1 MQMNVIANHKAFK
14 DIYGVTFWCSLSTKP
29 EILEWFGCLVR
40 HYCINGNKSMLSEKY
55 GYNLKLAYLKN
66 PDFSA
71 GLDNW
76 KIIPASPGSIEVRNI
91 KQFSFK
97 RCYYPRNSNL
107 LVMKK
112 ITGKVNRIEQ
122 EIVGLKPG
130 KLYSLQV
137 QAGSPEVA
145 GMVKVDYN
153 LNVKIKD
160 VKILKTE
167 KRIIRGDGSTNKICR
182 NAIEIVFTA
191 LKQKALLTIAD
202 GISKPD
208 CPELKEIFL
217 DSIKVQPFYSSKINK

>member
-1 MQMNVIANHKAFK
+1 
-14 DIYGVTFWCSLSTKP
+14 
-29 EILEWFGCLVR
+29 
-40 HYCINGNKSMLSEKY
+40 
-55 GYNLKLAYLKN
+55 
-66 PDFSA
+66 
-71 GLDNW
+71 
-76 KIIPASPGSIEVRNI
+76 
-91 KQFSFK
+91 
-97 RCYYPRNSNL
+97 
-107 LVMKK
+107 MKK